1 MCGTGLQPVILE
13 SLFVVPFSRRPRV
26 PDSIHLPSLW
36 RRRAPTLVLLAVVA
50 TGIVCARSVNR
61 PNIAPTPGG
70 DVARYHDR
78 AFRVAR
84 VVDGDTLDI
93 EIADRD
99 KPVTRIRLWG
109 VDTPEVAGTRAGRM
123 HFGPEASEFAK
134 QTLAGREV
142 HIVLSPKRTRGK
154 YGRLLAYVFMS
165 RGGRMFNEMLLEG
178 GYAYADLRFDHHYMD
193 RFKRIEKQA
202 RRSGAGLWDD
212 VTLEKMPSWRQR
224 FEKD

>member
-1 MCGTGLQPVILE
+1 M
-13 SLFVVPFSRRPRV
+13 PFRKRPRV
-26 PDSIHLPSLW
+26 PDSIVLPPPW
-36 RRRAPTLVLLAVVA
+36 RRHASTLLVLALVA
-50 TGIVCARSVNR
+50 SGVVCARSVDR
-61 PNIAPTPGG
+61 PRLEPTAGG
-70 DVARYHDR
+70 DTNRYHDR
-78 AFRVAR
+78 TFRVAR

-109 VDTPEVAGTRAGRM
+109 VDTPEVAGTRGGEM
-123 HFGPEASEFAK
+123 HFGSEASEFAK
-134 QTLAGREV
+134 QTLTGRDV

-202 RRSGAGLWDD
+202 RRSGAGLWAD
-212 VTLEKMPSWRQR
+212 VTLDKMPNWRRR
-224 FEKD
+224 FEKKP